1 MVTGSVQYLY
11 NRKHD
16 ETNGGKEEEPAGLLT
31 KRKKNWLYKTVSL
44 PRKRNTEIAF
54 GRDESLM

>member
-1 MVTGSVQYLY
+1 MVTGSVLYLY

-16 ETNGGKEEEPAGLLT
+16 ETNGGKEEESAGLLT
-31 KRKKNWLYKTVSL
+31 KRKNWLCKTVSL

-54 GRDESLM
+54 GRDESLI